1 MSKAAAIPMALCSL
15 GSRPSSTQAND
26 SSEDGDLAALVLMR
40 INFHC
45 LREVSP
51 TQKKKYLNS
60 LNAHTEKRKTEGKLE
75 KIISQCFFYT
85 RFPAS

>member
-1 MSKAAAIPMALCSL
+1 MALCSL

-26 SSEDGDLAALVLMR
+26 SSEDGDLAALVLMWT
-40 INFHC
+40 NFHC

-51 TQKKKYLNS
+51 TQTKKKKEKDLNS
-60 LNAHTEKRKTEGKLE
+60 LNSHTEKRKTEGKLE
-75 KIISQCFFYT
+75 KIISQCLFYI